1 MASAPA
7 LGAGDRGF
15 ESLRPDQNFYLL
27 IIREKQLK
35 SVVEKLSPTRV
46 KLSIEVSFDELTPH
60 IDGAYKTLSEK
71 INIPG
76 FRKGKVPSAM
86 IDQRVGRGAVLDEAI
101 NAALPTFYSQA
112 AKENDVLVI
121 GRPNVDITE
130 LKDKDKLAF
139 TVEVDVRPEIE
150 LPNFSQIEIKVD
162 DVKVDEADVD
172 EQIQSLRT
180 RFGTLTTVEK
190 TVAKGDFVT
199 IDLVATKD
207 GAELDGGTANDL
219 SYEVG
224 SASMIDGLD
233 EALIGLNTGGEKS
246 FETALVGM
254 KEGEKGTVK
263 VSVKAVK
270 ERELPPVDDAFAKL
284 ASEFETLA
292 ELKAD
297 LTTRLTRLKEL
308 EQGAQARDLLVE
320 KLISTVEIP
329 LPAEIIEAEV
339 NEHLEKE
346 GRLEDDKHRAEVNEE
361 VRKTIT
367 REFLLD
373 SIVKA
378 ESIAVNETE
387 LTEYLV
393 RAAARYGMS
402 PDQFIKEVSDAGQVS
417 TMVAEVARAKAL
429 AAVLGRVKVVDQSGK
444 KVDLEALRPQPQVEK
459 ESK

>member
-1 MASAPA
+1 M
-7 LGAGDRGF
+7 
-15 ESLRPDQNFYLL
+15 
-27 IIREKQLK
+27 K
-35 SVVEKLSPTRV
+35 SDVEKLSPTRV
-46 KLSIEVSFDELTPH
+46 KLSIEVPFVDLKPH
-60 IDGAYKTLSEK
+60 IDGAYKSLSEK
-71 INIPG
+71 ITIPG

-101 NAALPTFYSQA
+101 NAAIPTFYSQA
-112 AKENDVLVI
+112 ARDNDVLVI
-121 GRPNVDITE
+121 GRPTVEVTE
-130 LKDKDKLAF
+130 LKDNEKFSF
-139 TVEVDVRPEIE
+139 TIEVDIRPDIA
-150 LPNFSQIEIKVD
+150 LPNFSEIKLEVD
-162 DVKVDEADVD
+162 DVKVSEADID
-172 EQIQSLRT
+172 EQVQALRT

-190 TVAKGDFVT
+190 VVASGDFVT

-207 GAELDGGTANDL
+207 GQPLDGGTANDL

-233 EALIGLNTGGEKS
+233 EALIGLSTGGEKS

-254 KEGEKGTVK
+254 AEGEKGSVK

-297 LTTRLTRLKEL
+297 LTTRLTRLKEM

-320 KLISTVEIP
+320 KLISSVDIP

-339 NEHLEKE
+339 NDHLEKE

-361 VRKTIT
+361 VKTTIT

-378 ESIAVNETE
+378 ESVAVNESE

-393 RAAARYGMS
+393 RAASRYGMT
-402 PDQFIKEVSDAGQVS
+402 PDQFIKEVSQAGQVT

-429 AAVLGRVKVVDQSGK
+429 GQVLGRVKVVDKSGK
-444 KVDLEALRPQPQVEK
+444 KVDLEALAPKSEPEK
-459 ESK
+459 KSE

>member
-1 MASAPA
+1 
-7 LGAGDRGF
+7 
-15 ESLRPDQNFYLL
+15 
-27 IIREKQLK
+27 
-35 SVVEKLSPTRV
+35 
-46 KLSIEVSFDELTPH
+46 
-60 IDGAYKTLSEK
+60 
-71 INIPG
+71 
-76 FRKGKVPSAM
+76 M

-130 LKDKDKLAF
+130 LKDNEKLSF
-139 TVEVDVRPEIE
+139 TVEVDIRPEIA
-150 LPNFSQIEIKVD
+150 LPDFAQIKIEVD
-162 DVKVDEADVD
+162 DVLVTDSDLEK
-172 EQIQSLRT
+172 QIESLQI

-190 TVAKGDFVT
+190 TVESGDFVS
-199 IDLVATKD
+199 IDLLAT
-207 GAELDGGTANDL
+207 DGGKEIDGGSANEI

-224 SASMIDGLD
+224 SASMIEGLD
-233 EALIGLNTGGEKS
+233 EALIGLKVGESKS

-254 KEGEKGTVK
+254 PESQKA
-263 VSVKAVK
+263 SVQVTLKAVK
-270 ERELPPVDDAFAKL
+270 KRELPPLDDAFAKL

-297 LTTRLTRLKEL
+297 LSNRLKRVKEL

-320 KLISTVEIP
+320 KLTSTVEIP

-339 NEHLEKE
+339 NDHLEKE
-346 GRLEDDKHRAEVNEE
+346 GRLADDKHRAEVNEE
-361 VRKTIT
+361 VKATIT

-378 ESIAVNETE
+378 EAVSVNESE

-393 RAAARYGMS
+393 RASSRYGMS
-402 PDQFIKEVSDAGQVS
+402 PDQFIKEVSQAGQIT

-429 AAVLGRVKVVDQSGK
+429 AQVLGKVKIVDKSGK
-444 KVDLEALRPQPQVEK
+444 QVDIQALAPKSDSENK
-459 ESK
+459 SE

>member
-1 MASAPA
+1 MKSA
-7 LGAGDRGF
+7 
-15 ESLRPDQNFYLL
+15 
-27 IIREKQLK
+27 
-35 SVVEKLSPTRV
+35 VEKLSPTRV
-46 KLSIEVSFDELTPH
+46 KLSIDVPFTELKPH
-60 IDGAYKTLSEK
+60 IDGAYKSLSEK
-71 INIPG
+71 ITIPG

-101 NAALPTFYSQA
+101 NAAIPTFYSQA
-112 AKENDVLVI
+112 AKDNDVLVI
-121 GRPNVDITE
+121 GRPTVEVTE
-130 LKDKDKLAF
+130 LKDNENF
-139 TVEVDVRPEIE
+139 TFTIEVDIRPDIA
-150 LPNFSQIEIKVD
+150 LPNFSEIKLEVD
-162 DVKVDEADVD
+162 DVKVTDADID
-172 EQIQSLRT
+172 EQVQALRT

-190 TVAKGDFVT
+190 VVASGDFVT

-207 GAELDGGTANDL
+207 GQPLDGGTANDL

-233 EALIGLNTGGEKS
+233 EALIGLSTGGEKS

-254 KEGEKGTVK
+254 AEGEKGSVK

-297 LTTRLTRLKEL
+297 LTTRLTRLKEM

-320 KLISTVEIP
+320 KLISSVDIP

-339 NEHLEKE
+339 NDHLEKE

-361 VRKTIT
+361 VKSTIT

-378 ESIAVNETE
+378 ESVAVNESE

-393 RAAARYGMS
+393 RAASRYGMT
-402 PDQFIKEVSDAGQVS
+402 PDQFIKEVSQAGQVT

-429 AAVLGRVKVVDQSGK
+429 AQVLGRVKVVDKSGK
-444 KVDLEALRPQPQVEK
+444 KVDLEALAPKSEPEK
-459 ESK
+459 KSE

>member
-1 MASAPA
+1 M
-7 LGAGDRGF
+7 
-15 ESLRPDQNFYLL
+15 
-27 IIREKQLK
+27 K
-35 SVVEKLSPTRV
+35 STVEKLTPTRV
-46 KLSIEVSFDELTPH
+46 KLSIEVTFDELAPH
-60 IDGAYKTLSEK
+60 VDGAYKTLSEK

-76 FRKGKVPSAM
+76 FRKGKVPTAM

-121 GRPNVDITE
+121 GRPDVEIVE
-130 LKDKDKLAF
+130 LKDKENFSF
-139 TVEVDVRPEIE
+139 TVEVDVRPEIS
-150 LPNFSQIEIKVD
+150 LPNFSQIKIEVD
-162 DVKVDEADVD
+162 DVKVNDADID

-190 TVAKGDFVT
+190 NVATGDFVT

-207 GAELDGGTANDL
+207 GNDLEGGTANDL

-233 EALIGLNTGGEKS
+233 EALIGLAANGSKS
-246 FETALVGM
+246 FDTALVGM
-254 KEGEKGTVK
+254 AEGEKGTVK
-263 VSVKAVK
+263 VTVKAVK
-270 ERELPPVDDAFAKL
+270 ERELPPIDDAFAKL

-297 LTTRLTRLKEL
+297 LTTRLTRLKEM

-320 KLISTVEIP
+320 KLTSTVEIP
-329 LPAEIIEAEV
+329 LPADIIEAEV
-339 NEHLEKE
+339 NDHLEKE
-346 GRLEDDKHRAEVNEE
+346 GRLEDDKHRAEVDLE
-361 VRKTIT
+361 VRTTIT

-378 ESIAVNETE
+378 ESVAVNETE

-402 PDQFIKEVSDAGQVS
+402 PDQFIKEVSDAGQVT

-429 AAVLGRVKVVDQSGK
+429 AGVLARVQVVDKSGK
-444 KVDLEALRPQPQVEK
+444 KVDLEALAPKQAPAKEEK
-459 ESK
+459 

>member
-1 MASAPA
+1 M
-7 LGAGDRGF
+7 
-15 ESLRPDQNFYLL
+15 
-27 IIREKQLK
+27 K
-35 SVVEKLSPTRV
+35 SDVEKLSPTRV
-46 KLSIEVSFDELTPH
+46 KLSIEVPFVDLKPH
-60 IDGAYKTLSEK
+60 IDGAYKSLSEK
-71 INIPG
+71 ITIPG

-101 NAALPTFYSQA
+101 NAAIPTFYSQA
-112 AKENDVLVI
+112 AKDNDVLVI
-121 GRPNVDITE
+121 GRPTVEVTE
-130 LKDKDKLAF
+130 LKDNEKFSF
-139 TVEVDVRPEIE
+139 TIEVDIRPDIA
-150 LPNFSQIEIKVD
+150 LPNFSEIKLEVD
-162 DVKVDEADVD
+162 DVKVSEADID
-172 EQIQSLRT
+172 EQVQALRT

-190 TVAKGDFVT
+190 VVATGDFVT

-207 GAELDGGTANDL
+207 GQPLDGGTANDL

-224 SASMIDGLD
+224 SASMVDGLD
-233 EALIGLNTGGEKS
+233 EALIGLSTGGEKS

-254 KEGEKGTVK
+254 AEGEKGSVK
-263 VSVKAVK
+263 VSIKAVK

-297 LTTRLTRLKEL
+297 LTTRLTRLKEM

-320 KLISTVEIP
+320 KLISSVDIP

-339 NEHLEKE
+339 NDHLEKE

-361 VRKTIT
+361 VKTTIT

-378 ESIAVNETE
+378 ESVAVNESE

-393 RAAARYGMS
+393 RAASRYGMT
-402 PDQFIKEVSDAGQVS
+402 PDQFIKEVSEAGQVT

-429 AAVLGRVKVVDQSGK
+429 GQVLGRVKVVDKSGK
-444 KVDLEALRPQPQVEK
+444 KVDLEALAPKSEPEK
-459 ESK
+459 KSE

>member
-1 MASAPA
+1 M
-7 LGAGDRGF
+7 
-15 ESLRPDQNFYLL
+15 
-27 IIREKQLK
+27 K
-35 SVVEKLSPTRV
+35 SVLEKLSPTRV
-46 KLSIEVSFDELTPH
+46 KLSIEVSFDELSPH
-60 IDGAYKTLSEK
+60 IDGAYKTLSER

-121 GRPNVDITE
+121 GRPNIDITE
-130 LKDKDKLAF
+130 LKDKEKLAF
-139 TVEVDVRPEIE
+139 TVEVDVRPELT
-150 LPNFSQIEIKVD
+150 LPNFSEIEIKVD
-162 DVKVDEADVD
+162 DVKVADADID

-190 TVAKGDFVT
+190 SVATGNFVT

-207 GAELDGGTANDL
+207 GDELEGGTANDL

-233 EALIGLNTGGEKS
+233 EALIGLSAGDSKS
-246 FETALVGM
+246 FDTALVGM
-254 KEGEKGTVK
+254 AEGEKGTVK

-270 ERELPPVDDAFAKL
+270 DRELPPVDDAFAKL
-284 ASEFETLA
+284 ASEFESLA

-297 LTTRLTRLKEL
+297 LSTRLTRLKEM

-320 KLISTVEIP
+320 KLTAMVDIP

-361 VRKTIT
+361 VKATIS

-378 ESIAVNETE
+378 ESVAVNESE

-402 PDQFIKEVSDAGQVS
+402 PDQFIKEVSEAGQVT

-429 AAVLGRVKVVDQSGK
+429 AQVLGRVKVVDKSGK
-444 KVDLEALRPQPQVEK
+444 KVDLEALRPQTPPAVEEK
-459 ESK
+459 

>member
-1 MASAPA
+1 
-7 LGAGDRGF
+7 
-15 ESLRPDQNFYLL
+15 
-27 IIREKQLK
+27 LK
-35 SVVEKLSPTRV
+35 STVEKLTPTRV
-46 KLSIEVSFDELTPH
+46 KLSIEVTFDELAPH
-60 IDGAYKTLSEK
+60 VDGAYKTLSEK

-76 FRKGKVPSAM
+76 FRKGKVPTAM

-121 GRPNVDITE
+121 GRPDVEIVE
-130 LKDKDKLAF
+130 LKDKENFSF
-139 TVEVDVRPEIE
+139 TVEVDVRPEIS
-150 LPNFSQIEIKVD
+150 LPNFSQIKIEVD
-162 DVKVDEADVD
+162 DVKVNDADID

-190 TVAKGDFVT
+190 NVATGDFVT

-207 GAELDGGTANDL
+207 GNDLEGGTANDL

-233 EALIGLNTGGEKS
+233 EALIGLAANGSKS
-246 FETALVGM
+246 FDTALVGM
-254 KEGEKGTVK
+254 AEGEKGTVK
-263 VSVKAVK
+263 VTVKAVK
-270 ERELPPVDDAFAKL
+270 ERELPPIDDAFAKL

-297 LTTRLTRLKEL
+297 LTTRLTRLKEM

-320 KLISTVEIP
+320 KLTSTVEIP
-329 LPAEIIEAEV
+329 LPADIIEAEV
-339 NEHLEKE
+339 NDHLEKE
-346 GRLEDDKHRAEVNEE
+346 GRLEDDKHRAEVDLE
-361 VRKTIT
+361 VRTTIT

-378 ESIAVNETE
+378 ESVAVNETE

-402 PDQFIKEVSDAGQVS
+402 PDQFIKEVSDAGQVT

-429 AAVLGRVKVVDQSGK
+429 AGVLARVQVVDKSGK
-444 KVDLEALRPQPQVEK
+444 KVDLEALAPKQAPAKEEK
-459 ESK
+459 

>member
-1 MASAPA
+1 
-7 LGAGDRGF
+7 
-15 ESLRPDQNFYLL
+15 
-27 IIREKQLK
+27 LK
-35 SVVEKLSPTRV
+35 SAVEKLSPTRV
-46 KLSIEVSFDELTPH
+46 KLSIDVPFTELKPH
-60 IDGAYKTLSEK
+60 IDGAYKSLSEK
-71 INIPG
+71 ITIPG

-101 NAALPTFYSQA
+101 NAAIPTFYSQA
-112 AKENDVLVI
+112 AKDNDVLVI
-121 GRPNVDITE
+121 GRPTVEVTE
-130 LKDKDKLAF
+130 LKDNENF
-139 TVEVDVRPEIE
+139 TFTIEVDIRPDIA
-150 LPNFSQIEIKVD
+150 LPNFSEIKLEVD
-162 DVKVDEADVD
+162 DVKVTDADID
-172 EQIQSLRT
+172 EQVQALRT

-190 TVAKGDFVT
+190 VVASGDFVT

-207 GAELDGGTANDL
+207 GVALDGGTANDL

-233 EALIGLNTGGEKS
+233 EALIGLSTGGEKS

-254 KEGEKGTVK
+254 AEGEKGSVK

-297 LTTRLTRLKEL
+297 LTTRLTRLKEM

-320 KLISTVEIP
+320 KLISSVDIP

-339 NEHLEKE
+339 NDHLEKE
-346 GRLEDDKHRAEVNEE
+346 GRLEDEKHRAEVNEE
-361 VRKTIT
+361 VKSTIT

-378 ESIAVNETE
+378 ESVAVNESE

-393 RAAARYGMS
+393 RAASRYGMT
-402 PDQFIKEVSDAGQVS
+402 PDQFIKEVSQAGQVT

-429 AAVLGRVKVVDQSGK
+429 AQVLGRVKVVDKSGK
-444 KVDLEALRPQPQVEK
+444 KVDLEALAPKSEPEK
-459 ESK
+459 KSE

>member
-1 MASAPA
+1 MKSA
-7 LGAGDRGF
+7 
-15 ESLRPDQNFYLL
+15 
-27 IIREKQLK
+27 
-35 SVVEKLSPTRV
+35 VEKLSPTRV
-46 KLSIEVSFDELTPH
+46 KLSIDVPFTELKPH
-60 IDGAYKTLSEK
+60 IDGAYKSLSEK
-71 INIPG
+71 ITIPG

-101 NAALPTFYSQA
+101 NAAIPTFYSQA
-112 AKENDVLVI
+112 AKDNDVLVI
-121 GRPNVDITE
+121 GRPTVEVTE
-130 LKDKDKLAF
+130 LKDNENFAF
-139 TVEVDVRPEIE
+139 TIEVDIRPDIA
-150 LPNFSQIEIKVD
+150 LPNFSEIKIEVD
-162 DVKVDEADVD
+162 VVKVTEADIE
-172 EQIQSLRT
+172 EQVQALRT

-190 TVAKGDFVT
+190 VVAIGDFVT

-207 GAELDGGTANDL
+207 GQPLDGGTANDL

-233 EALIGLNTGGEKS
+233 EALIGLSAGGEKS

-254 KEGEKGTVK
+254 AEGEKGSVK

-297 LTTRLTRLKEL
+297 LTTRLTRLKEM

-320 KLISTVEIP
+320 RLISSVDIP
-329 LPAEIIEAEV
+329 LPAAIIEAEV
-339 NEHLEKE
+339 NDHLEKE
-346 GRLEDDKHRAEVNEE
+346 GRLEDDKHRAEVNDE
-361 VRKTIT
+361 VKSTIT

-378 ESIAVNETE
+378 ESVAVNESE

-393 RAAARYGMS
+393 RAASRYGMT
-402 PDQFIKEVSDAGQVS
+402 PDQFIKEVSQAGQVT

-429 AAVLGRVKVVDQSGK
+429 AQVLGRVKVVDKSGK
-444 KVDLEALRPQPQVEK
+444 KVDLEALAPKSEPEK
-459 ESK
+459 KSE

>member
-1 MASAPA
+1 MKSA
-7 LGAGDRGF
+7 
-15 ESLRPDQNFYLL
+15 
-27 IIREKQLK
+27 
-35 SVVEKLSPTRV
+35 VEKLSPTRV
-46 KLSIEVSFDELTPH
+46 KLSIDVPFTELKPH
-60 IDGAYKTLSEK
+60 IDGAYKSLSEK
-71 INIPG
+71 ITIPG

-86 IDQRVGRGAVLDEAI
+86 IDQRVGRGTVLDEAI
-101 NAALPTFYSQA
+101 NAAIPTFYSQA
-112 AKENDVLVI
+112 AKDNDVLVI
-121 GRPNVDITE
+121 GRPTVEVTE
-130 LKDKDKLAF
+130 LKDNEKFAF
-139 TVEVDVRPEIE
+139 TIEVDIRPDIA
-150 LPNFSQIEIKVD
+150 LPNFSEIKIEVD
-162 DVKVDEADVD
+162 DVKVTDADID
-172 EQIQSLRT
+172 EQVQALRT

-190 TVAKGDFVT
+190 VIASGDFVT

-207 GAELDGGTANDL
+207 GKPLDGGTANDL

-233 EALIGLNTGGEKS
+233 EALIGLSTGGEKS

-254 KEGEKGTVK
+254 AEGEKGSVK

-297 LTTRLTRLKEL
+297 LTTRLTRLKEM

-320 KLISTVEIP
+320 KLISSVDIP

-339 NEHLEKE
+339 NDHLEKE
-346 GRLEDDKHRAEVNEE
+346 GRLEDDIHRAEVNEE
-361 VRKTIT
+361 VKGTIT

-378 ESIAVNETE
+378 ESVAVNESE

-393 RAAARYGMS
+393 RAASRYGMT
-402 PDQFIKEVSDAGQVS
+402 PDQFIKEVSQAGQVT

-429 AAVLGRVKVVDQSGK
+429 AQVLGRVKVVDKSGK
-444 KVDLEALRPQPQVEK
+444 KVDLEALAPKSEPEK
-459 ESK
+459 KSE

>member
-1 MASAPA
+1 
-7 LGAGDRGF
+7 
-15 ESLRPDQNFYLL
+15 
-27 IIREKQLK
+27 
-35 SVVEKLSPTRV
+35 VVEKLSPTRI

-130 LKDKDKLAF
+130 LKDNEKFAF

-162 DVKVDEADVD
+162 DVKVNEADVD

-233 EALIGLNTGGEKS
+233 EALIGLNAGGEKS
-246 FETALVGM
+246 FETALVGR

-297 LTTRLTRLKEL
+297 LTTRLTRLKEM

-320 KLISTVEIP
+320 KLTATVEIP

-339 NEHLEKE
+339 NDHLEKE

-361 VRKTIT
+361 VRTTIT

-444 KVDLEALRPQPQVEK
+444 KVDLEALRPQPKVEQ

>member
-1 MASAPA
+1 
-7 LGAGDRGF
+7 
-15 ESLRPDQNFYLL
+15 
-27 IIREKQLK
+27 LK
-35 SVVEKLSPTRV
+35 SAVEKLSPTRV
-46 KLSIEVSFDELTPH
+46 KLSIDVPFTELKPH
-60 IDGAYKTLSEK
+60 IDGAYKSLSEK
-71 INIPG
+71 ITIPG

-101 NAALPTFYSQA
+101 NAAIPTFYSQA
-112 AKENDVLVI
+112 AKDNDVLVI
-121 GRPNVDITE
+121 GRPTVEVTE
-130 LKDKDKLAF
+130 LKDNENFAF
-139 TVEVDVRPEIE
+139 TIEVDIRPDIA
-150 LPNFSQIEIKVD
+150 LPNFSEIKIEVD
-162 DVKVDEADVD
+162 DVKVTDADID
-172 EQIQSLRT
+172 EQVQALRT

-190 TVAKGDFVT
+190 VIASGDFVT

-207 GAELDGGTANDL
+207 GKPLDGGTANDL

-233 EALIGLNTGGEKS
+233 EALIGLSTGGEKS

-254 KEGEKGTVK
+254 AEGEKGSVK

-297 LTTRLTRLKEL
+297 LTTRLTRLKEM

-320 KLISTVEIP
+320 KLISSVDIP

-339 NEHLEKE
+339 NDHLEKE

-361 VRKTIT
+361 VKSTIT

-378 ESIAVNETE
+378 ESVAVNESE

-393 RAAARYGMS
+393 RAASRYGMT
-402 PDQFIKEVSDAGQVS
+402 PDQFIKEVSQAGQVT

-429 AAVLGRVKVVDQSGK
+429 AQVLGRVKVVDKSGK
-444 KVDLEALRPQPQVEK
+444 KVDLEALAPKSEPEK
-459 ESK
+459 KSE

>member
-1 MASAPA
+1 
-7 LGAGDRGF
+7 
-15 ESLRPDQNFYLL
+15 
-27 IIREKQLK
+27 LK
-35 SVVEKLSPTRV
+35 STVEKLSPTRV
-46 KLSIEVSFDELTPH
+46 KLSIDVEFSELKPH

-76 FRKGKVPSAM
+76 FRKGKVPAAM

-101 NAALPTFYSQA
+101 NAALPTLYSQA

-130 LKDKDKLAF
+130 LKDNEKLSF
-139 TVEVDVRPEIE
+139 TVEVDIRPEIA
-150 LPNFSQIEIKVD
+150 LPDFAQIKIEVD
-162 DVKVDEADVD
+162 DVVVTDGDLDK
-172 EQIQSLRT
+172 QIESLQI

-190 TVAKGDFVT
+190 TVESGDFVS
-199 IDLVATKD
+199 IDLLAT
-207 GAELDGGTANDL
+207 DGGKEIDGGSANEI

-224 SASMIDGLD
+224 SASMIEGLD
-233 EALIGLNTGGEKS
+233 EALIGLKVGESKS

-254 KEGEKGTVK
+254 PESQKA
-263 VSVKAVK
+263 SVQVTLKAVK
-270 ERELPPVDDAFAKL
+270 KRELPPLDDAFAKL

-297 LTTRLTRLKEL
+297 LSNRLKRVKEL

-320 KLISTVEIP
+320 KLTTTVEIP

-339 NEHLEKE
+339 NDHLEKE

-361 VRKTIT
+361 VKATIT

-378 ESIAVNETE
+378 EAVSVNESE

-393 RAAARYGMS
+393 RASSRYGMS
-402 PDQFIKEVSDAGQVS
+402 PDQFIKEVSQAGQIT

-429 AAVLGRVKVVDQSGK
+429 AQVLGKVKIVDKSGK
-444 KVDLEALRPQPQVEK
+444 QVDIQALAPKSDSENK
-459 ESK
+459 SE

>member
-1 MASAPA
+1 MKSA
-7 LGAGDRGF
+7 
-15 ESLRPDQNFYLL
+15 
-27 IIREKQLK
+27 
-35 SVVEKLSPTRV
+35 VEKLSPTRV
-46 KLSIEVSFDELTPH
+46 KLSIDVPFTELKPH
-60 IDGAYKTLSEK
+60 IDGAYKSLSEK
-71 INIPG
+71 ITIPG

-101 NAALPTFYSQA
+101 NAAIPTFYSQA
-112 AKENDVLVI
+112 AKDNDVLVI
-121 GRPNVDITE
+121 GRPTVEVTE
-130 LKDKDKLAF
+130 LKDNENF
-139 TVEVDVRPEIE
+139 TFTIEVDIRPDIA
-150 LPNFSQIEIKVD
+150 LPNFSEIKLEVD
-162 DVKVDEADVD
+162 DVKVTESDID
-172 EQIQSLRT
+172 EQVQALRT

-190 TVAKGDFVT
+190 VVASGDFVT

-207 GAELDGGTANDL
+207 GQPLDGGTANDL

-233 EALIGLNTGGEKS
+233 EALIGLSTGGEKS

-254 KEGEKGTVK
+254 AEGEKGSVK

-297 LTTRLTRLKEL
+297 LTTRLTRLKEM

-320 KLISTVEIP
+320 KLISSVDIP

-339 NEHLEKE
+339 NDHLEKE
-346 GRLEDDKHRAEVNEE
+346 GRLEDEKHRAEVNEE
-361 VRKTIT
+361 VKTTIT

-378 ESIAVNETE
+378 ESVAVNESE

-393 RAAARYGMS
+393 RAASRYGMT
-402 PDQFIKEVSDAGQVS
+402 PDQFIKEVSQAGQVT

-429 AAVLGRVKVVDQSGK
+429 AQVLGRVKVVDKSGK
-444 KVDLEALRPQPQVEK
+444 KVDLEALAPKSEPEK
-459 ESK
+459 KSE

>member
-1 MASAPA
+1 MKSA
-7 LGAGDRGF
+7 
-15 ESLRPDQNFYLL
+15 
-27 IIREKQLK
+27 
-35 SVVEKLSPTRV
+35 VEKLSPTRV
-46 KLSIEVSFDELTPH
+46 KLSIDVPFTELKPH
-60 IDGAYKTLSEK
+60 IDGAYKSLSEK
-71 INIPG
+71 ITIPG

-101 NAALPTFYSQA
+101 NAAIPTFYSQA
-112 AKENDVLVI
+112 AKDNDVLVI
-121 GRPNVDITE
+121 GRPTVEVTE
-130 LKDKDKLAF
+130 LKDNENFAF
-139 TVEVDVRPEIE
+139 TIEVDIRPDIA
-150 LPNFSQIEIKVD
+150 LPNFSEIKIEVD
-162 DVKVDEADVD
+162 DVKVTDADID
-172 EQIQSLRT
+172 EQVQALRT

-190 TVAKGDFVT
+190 VIASGDFVT

-207 GAELDGGTANDL
+207 GQPLDGGTANDL

-233 EALIGLNTGGEKS
+233 EALIGLSTGGEKS

-254 KEGEKGTVK
+254 AEGEKGSVK

-297 LTTRLTRLKEL
+297 LTTRLTRLKEM

-320 KLISTVEIP
+320 KLISSVDIP

-339 NEHLEKE
+339 NDHLEKE

-361 VRKTIT
+361 VKSTIT

-378 ESIAVNETE
+378 ESVAVNESE

-393 RAAARYGMS
+393 RAASRYGMT
-402 PDQFIKEVSDAGQVS
+402 PDQFIKEVSQAGQVT

-429 AAVLGRVKVVDQSGK
+429 AQVLGRVKVVDKSGK
-444 KVDLEALRPQPQVEK
+444 KVDLEALAPKSEPEK
-459 ESK
+459 KSE

>member
-1 MASAPA
+1 MEFS
-7 LGAGDRGF
+7 
-15 ESLRPDQNFYLL
+15 E
-27 IIREKQLK
+27 LK
-35 SVVEKLSPTRV
+35 
-46 KLSIEVSFDELTPH
+46 PH

-76 FRKGKVPSAM
+76 FRKGKVPAAM

-130 LKDKDKLAF
+130 LKDNEKLSF
-139 TVEVDVRPEIE
+139 TVEVDIRPEIA
-150 LPNFSQIEIKVD
+150 LPDFAQIKIEVD
-162 DVKVDEADVD
+162 DVVVTDSDLDK
-172 EQIQSLRT
+172 QIKSLQI

-190 TVAKGDFVT
+190 TVESGDFVS
-199 IDLVATKD
+199 IDLLAT
-207 GAELDGGTANDL
+207 DGGKEIDGGSANEI

-224 SASMIDGLD
+224 SASMIEGLD
-233 EALIGLNTGGEKS
+233 EALIGLKVGESKS

-254 KEGEKGTVK
+254 PESQKA
-263 VSVKAVK
+263 SVQVTLKAVK
-270 ERELPPVDDAFAKL
+270 KRELPPLDDAFAKL

-297 LTTRLTRLKEL
+297 LSNRLQRVKEL

-320 KLISTVEIP
+320 KLTTTVEIP

-339 NEHLEKE
+339 NDHLEKE
-346 GRLEDDKHRAEVNEE
+346 GRLEDEKHRAEVNEE
-361 VRKTIT
+361 VKATIT

-378 ESIAVNETE
+378 EAVSVNESE

-393 RAAARYGMS
+393 RASSRYGMS
-402 PDQFIKEVSDAGQVS
+402 PDQFIKEVSQAGQIT

-429 AAVLGRVKVVDQSGK
+429 AQVLGKVKIVDKSGK
-444 KVDLEALRPQPQVEK
+444 QVDIQALAPKSDSENK
-459 ESK
+459 SE

>member
-1 MASAPA
+1 M
-7 LGAGDRGF
+7 
-15 ESLRPDQNFYLL
+15 
-27 IIREKQLK
+27 K
-35 SVVEKLSPTRV
+35 STVEKLSPTRV
-46 KLSIEVSFDELTPH
+46 KLSIDVEFSELKPH

-76 FRKGKVPSAM
+76 FRKGKVPAAM

-130 LKDKDKLAF
+130 LKDNEKLSF
-139 TVEVDVRPEIE
+139 TVEVDIRPEVVLPDFAQIKIE
-150 LPNFSQIEIKVD
+150 VD
-162 DVKVDEADVD
+162 DVVVTDSDLDK
-172 EQIQSLRT
+172 QIESLQI

-190 TVAKGDFVT
+190 TVESGDFVS
-199 IDLVATKD
+199 IDLLAT
-207 GAELDGGTANDL
+207 DGGKEIDGGSANEI

-224 SASMIDGLD
+224 SASMIEGLD
-233 EALIGLNTGGEKS
+233 EALIGLKVGESKS

-254 KEGEKGTVK
+254 PESQKA
-263 VSVKAVK
+263 SVQVTLKAVK
-270 ERELPPVDDAFAKL
+270 KRELPPLDDAFAKL

-297 LTTRLTRLKEL
+297 LSNRLKRVKEL

-320 KLISTVEIP
+320 KLTTTVEIP

-339 NEHLEKE
+339 NDHLEKE
-346 GRLEDDKHRAEVNEE
+346 GRLADDKHRAEVNDE
-361 VRKTIT
+361 VKATIT

-378 ESIAVNETE
+378 EAVSVNESE

-393 RAAARYGMS
+393 RASSRYGMS
-402 PDQFIKEVSDAGQVS
+402 PDQFIKEVSQAGQIT

-429 AAVLGRVKVVDQSGK
+429 AQVLGKVKIVDKSGK
-444 KVDLEALRPQPQVEK
+444 QVDIQALAPKSDSENK
-459 ESK
+459 SE

>member
-1 MASAPA
+1 M
-7 LGAGDRGF
+7 
-15 ESLRPDQNFYLL
+15 
-27 IIREKQLK
+27 K
-35 SVVEKLSPTRV
+35 STVEKLSPTRV
-46 KLSIEVSFDELTPH
+46 KLSIDVEFSELKPH

-76 FRKGKVPSAM
+76 FRKGKVPAAM

-130 LKDKDKLAF
+130 LKDNEKLSF
-139 TVEVDVRPEIE
+139 TVEVDIRPEIA
-150 LPNFSQIEIKVD
+150 LPDFAQIKIEVD
-162 DVKVDEADVD
+162 DVVVTDSDLDKQVESL
-172 EQIQSLRT
+172 QI

-190 TVAKGDFVT
+190 TVESGDFVS
-199 IDLVATKD
+199 IDLLAT
-207 GAELDGGTANDL
+207 DGGKEIDGGSANEI

-224 SASMIDGLD
+224 SASMIEGLD
-233 EALIGLNTGGEKS
+233 EALIGLKVGESKS

-254 KEGEKGTVK
+254 PESQKA
-263 VSVKAVK
+263 SVQVTLKAVK
-270 ERELPPVDDAFAKL
+270 KRELPPLDDAFAKL

-297 LTTRLTRLKEL
+297 LSNRLKRVKEL

-320 KLISTVEIP
+320 KLTSTVEIP

-339 NEHLEKE
+339 NDHLEKE
-346 GRLEDDKHRAEVNEE
+346 GRLADDKHRAEVNEE
-361 VRKTIT
+361 VKATIT

-378 ESIAVNETE
+378 EAVSVNESE

-393 RAAARYGMS
+393 RASSRYGMS
-402 PDQFIKEVSDAGQVS
+402 PDQFIKEVSQAGQIT

-429 AAVLGRVKVVDQSGK
+429 AQVLGKVKIVDKSGK
-444 KVDLEALRPQPQVEK
+444 QVDIQALAPKSDSENK
-459 ESK
+459 SE

>member
-1 MASAPA
+1 
-7 LGAGDRGF
+7 
-15 ESLRPDQNFYLL
+15 
-27 IIREKQLK
+27 
-35 SVVEKLSPTRV
+35 
-46 KLSIEVSFDELTPH
+46 
-60 IDGAYKTLSEK
+60 
-71 INIPG
+71 
-76 FRKGKVPSAM
+76 M

-101 NAALPTFYSQA
+101 NAAIPTFYSQA
-112 AKENDVLVI
+112 AKDNDVLVI
-121 GRPNVDITE
+121 GRPTVEITE
-130 LKDKDKLAF
+130 LKDNENF
-139 TVEVDVRPEIE
+139 TFTIEVDIRPDIA
-150 LPNFSQIEIKVD
+150 LPNFSEIKLEVD
-162 DVKVDEADVD
+162 DVKVTDADID
-172 EQIQSLRT
+172 EQVQALRT

-190 TVAKGDFVT
+190 VVASGDFVT

-207 GAELDGGTANDL
+207 GVALDGGTANDL

-233 EALIGLNTGGEKS
+233 EALIGLSTGGEKS

-254 KEGEKGTVK
+254 AEGEKGSVK

-297 LTTRLTRLKEL
+297 LTTRLTRLKEM

-320 KLISTVEIP
+320 KLISSVDIP

-339 NEHLEKE
+339 NDHLEKE

-361 VRKTIT
+361 VKSTIT

-378 ESIAVNETE
+378 ESVAVNESE

-393 RAAARYGMS
+393 RAASRYGMT
-402 PDQFIKEVSDAGQVS
+402 PDQFIKEVSQAGQVT

-429 AAVLGRVKVVDQSGK
+429 AQVLGRVKVVDKSGK
-444 KVDLEALRPQPQVEK
+444 KVDLEALAPKSEPEK
-459 ESK
+459 KSE

>member
-1 MASAPA
+1 
-7 LGAGDRGF
+7 
-15 ESLRPDQNFYLL
+15 
-27 IIREKQLK
+27 
-35 SVVEKLSPTRV
+35 V
-46 KLSIEVSFDELTPH
+46 KLSIEVAFDELKPH

-130 LKDKDKLAF
+130 LKDNEKFSF

-150 LPNFSQIEIKVD
+150 LPNFSTIEITVD
-162 DVKVDEADVD
+162 DVAVSEADID

-190 TVAKGDFVT
+190 VVAKGDFVT

-207 GAELDGGTANDL
+207 GKELDGGKANDL

-224 SASMIDGLD
+224 SASMVDGLD
-233 EALIGLNTGGEKS
+233 EALIGLSAGGEKS
-246 FETALVGM
+246 FDTALVGM
-254 KEGEKGTVK
+254 AEGEKGSVK
-263 VSVKAVK
+263 VLVKTVK
-270 ERELPPVDDAFAKL
+270 ERELPAIDDEFAKL
-284 ASEFETLA
+284 ASEFETIA

-297 LTTRLTRLKEL
+297 LKTRLTRVKEL
-308 EQGAQARDLLVE
+308 EQGAQARDLFIE
-320 KLISTVEIP
+320 KLTQTVDVP
-329 LPAEIIEAEV
+329 LPAEVIEAEV
-339 NEHLEKE
+339 NDHLEKE
-346 GRLEDDKHRAEVNEE
+346 GRLEDVKHRGEVTKE
-361 VRKTIT
+361 VSETIT

-378 ESIAVNETE
+378 EAISVNETE

-417 TMVAEVARAKAL
+417 TMVAEVTRAKAL
-429 AAVLGRVKVVDQSGK
+429 ASVLGRVKVIDKSGK
-444 KVDLEALRPQPQVEK
+444 KIDLEALAPKPAPAVAEK
-459 ESK
+459 

>member
-1 MASAPA
+1 M
-7 LGAGDRGF
+7 
-15 ESLRPDQNFYLL
+15 
-27 IIREKQLK
+27 K
-35 SVVEKLSPTRV
+35 STVEKLSPTRV
-46 KLSIEVSFDELTPH
+46 KLSIEVTFDELSPH
-60 IDGAYKTLSEK
+60 VDGAYKTLSEK

-76 FRKGKVPSAM
+76 FRKGKVPTAM

-121 GRPNVDITE
+121 GRPEVEITE
-130 LKDKDKLAF
+130 LKDKENFSF
-139 TVEVDVRPEIE
+139 TVEVDVRPEIS
-150 LPNFSQIEIKVD
+150 LPNFSEIKIEVD
-162 DVKVDEADVD
+162 DVKVNDGDID

-190 TVAKGDFVT
+190 NVATGDFVT

-207 GAELDGGTANDL
+207 GKDLDGGTANDL

-233 EALIGLNTGGEKS
+233 EALVGLAANGEKS
-246 FETALVGM
+246 FDTALVGM
-254 KEGEKGTVK
+254 AEGEKGTVK
-263 VSVKAVK
+263 VTVKAVK

-297 LTTRLTRLKEL
+297 LTTRLTRLKEM

-320 KLISTVEIP
+320 KLTSTVDIP
-329 LPAEIIEAEV
+329 LPSEIIEAEV
-339 NEHLEKE
+339 NDHLEKE
-346 GRLEDDKHRAEVNEE
+346 GRLEDDKHRAEVELE
-361 VRKTIT
+361 VRTTIT

-378 ESIAVNETE
+378 ESVAVNESE

-402 PDQFIKEVSDAGQVS
+402 PDQFIKEVSDAGQVT

-429 AAVLGRVKVVDQSGK
+429 AGVLARVQVVDKSGK
-444 KVDLEALRPQPQVEK
+444 KVDLEALAPKQAPAKEEK
-459 ESK
+459 